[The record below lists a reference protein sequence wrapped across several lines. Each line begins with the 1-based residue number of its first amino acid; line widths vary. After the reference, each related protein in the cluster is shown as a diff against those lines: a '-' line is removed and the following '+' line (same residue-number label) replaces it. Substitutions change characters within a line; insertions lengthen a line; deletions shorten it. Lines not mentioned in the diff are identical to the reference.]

1 MLQSIVSFLIVI
13 LLFQLPLF
21 SQTELTPNEIPYH
34 LKLAEY
40 IQLENLKHHV
50 YALAADSMQGRDTGE
65 PGGIMA
71 GNYIER
77 HFKSFGIPPI
87 GDTTY
92 RQTMTV
98 SWLRWEENEIRVND
112 NTTMRNF
119 WDYLPMPKDNRTMS
133 DWEINEIV
141 FGGYGIS
148 TPDYAD
154 LPKNEKSHKVLLIF
168 SGEPTGMDTQIE
180 LSHKLT
186 EAGKAG
192 YKLVLVIEENLR
204 DLVLSNRRS
213 FFRPLRPGTPAEP
226 AVGQPNVIHISTN
239 FAEKLAP
246 QLFDDLS
253 DDISNQPKLDKLSGK
268 TYSTQLFINL
278 IKHLRVLEDDNILG
292 YIEGTDP
299 EKKHELIILTA
310 HYDHVGQTEEEI
322 FYGANDNASGT
333 AAVMEIARAFQIAK
347 DNGIGPARSVLAIL
361 LTGEERGLLGSAY
374 YVENPVFPLENTIAN
389 INIDM
394 LGRVDA
400 KHKELGISKYI
411 YPIGSDRLSSELHE
425 ILLEVNEK
433 YSNLHLDFTYNDP
446 KDPNRY
452 YFRSDHYNF
461 ARKGI
466 PAIFFFNGLNDD
478 YHKSS
483 DTPDKID
490 YKNMTAVSRH
500 IFHLAWELANR
511 KKAVE
516 ADLWEGE

>member
-1 MLQSIVSFLIVI
+1 MQLSRISFLII
-13 LLFQLPLF
+13 FILFQLPLF
-21 SQTELTPNEIPYH
+21 SQQETASEELPHH
-34 LKLAEY
+34 LKFSEF

-77 HFKSFGIPPI
+77 HFISMGIPAI

-112 NTTMRNF
+112 SVVMRNF
-119 WDYLPMPKDNRTMS
+119 WDYLPMPKDNRTME
-133 DWEINEIV
+133 DWKIREIV
-141 FGGYGIS
+141 FGGFGITEGS
-148 TPDYAD
+148 PAIMSS
-154 LPKNEKSHKVLLIF
+154 N
-168 SGEPTGMDTQIE
+168 SGEPQ
-180 LSHKLT
+180 
-186 EAGKAG
+186 
-192 YKLVLVIEENLR
+192 VLVIFRNEKEQFDLNTQLTKAGENGFDLILLVEENLR
-204 DLVLSNRRS
+204 DIVLNNRRS

-226 AVGQPNVIHISTN
+226 KSVHPNLIHVSKS
-239 FAEKLAP
+239 FAEKLLP
-246 QLFDDLS
+246 QLFEEVHKDSSVKAL
-253 DDISNQPKLDKLSGK
+253 NEKLFGK
-268 TYSTQLFINL
+268 KYPVELAINL
-278 IKHLRVLEDDNILG
+278 VKHIRVLQDDNIMA

-299 EKKHELIILTA
+299 DKKDELIILTA
-310 HYDHVGQTEEEI
+310 HYDHIGYNEDEI

-333 AAVMEIARAFQIAK
+333 AAVMEMARAFQMAK
-347 DNGIGPARSVLAIL
+347 EKGIGPARPVLLML

-374 YVENPVFPLENTIAN
+374 YVENPVFPLENTIVN

-394 LGRVDA
+394 IGRVDK
-400 KHKELGISKYI
+400 KHKELGVNKYI
-411 YPIGSDRLSSELHE
+411 YPIGSDRLSTELHE

-433 YSNLHLDFTYNDP
+433 YSNIHLDFTYNDP
-446 KDPNRY
+446 EDPNRY

-461 ARKGI
+461 ARNGI

-478 YHKSS
+478 YHKST

-490 YKNMTAVSRH
+490 YESMTAVTRH

-511 KKAVE
+511 EEAIE
-516 ADLWEGE
+516 ADLWEEN